1 MNGWTDGRV
10 KGFITSVIRGGFRR
24 WPPKF
29 VVLSEAKRG
38 KKINSSSGRLAE
50 HFECS
55 SCKESF
61 PAKEVQV
68 DHIEPV
74 VDPKVGFV
82 DWDTFISRLFCEAEN
97 LQVLCKPCHLSK
109 TKLEKDE
116 RKLKGKT
123 ND

>member
-29 VVLSEAKRG
+29 KCLADAKKG
-38 KKINSSSGRLAE
+38 KRPNAKTGRIAE
-50 HFECS
+50 HYECH
-55 SCKESF
+55 SCKEAF

-82 DWDTFISRLFCEAEN
+82 DWDTFITRLFCGEEN
-97 LQVLCKPCHLSK
+97 LQVLCKPCHLVK

-116 RKLKGKT
+116 RKKK
-123 ND
+123 

>member
-1 MNGWTDGRV
+1 MGIKNVSWTDGRV

-29 VVLSEAKRG
+29 NVLSAAKKG
-38 KKINSSSGRLAE
+38 KKVNAKTGRVAE
-50 HFECS
+50 HYECFT
-55 SCKESF
+55 CKEAF

-68 DHIEPV
+68 DHIAPV

-97 LQVLCKPCHLSK
+97 LQVLCKPCHLAK
-109 TKLEKDE
+109 TKLEKEE
-116 RKLKGKT
+116 RKK
-123 ND
+123 

>member
-1 MNGWTDGRV
+1 MNDWTDGRI

-29 VVLSEAKRG
+29 YVLSEAKQG
-38 KKINSSSGRLAE
+38 KKVNEKTGRVAE
-50 HFECS
+50 HY
-55 SCKESF
+55 SCYSCLNSF

-82 DWDTFISRLFCEAEN
+82 DWDTFISRLFCSEEN
-97 LQVLCKPCHLSK
+97 LQVLCKACHLVK
-109 TKLEKDE
+109 TKLERNE
-116 RKLKGKT
+116 RKKI
-123 ND
+123 